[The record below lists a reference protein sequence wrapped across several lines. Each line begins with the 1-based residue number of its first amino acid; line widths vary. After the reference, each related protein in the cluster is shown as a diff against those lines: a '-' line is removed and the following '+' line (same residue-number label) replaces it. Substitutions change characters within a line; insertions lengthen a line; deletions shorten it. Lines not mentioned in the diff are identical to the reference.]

1 MVTTCNNYPLG
12 NGTALPNSGIYSRT
26 PLSDATPQQKC
37 GSHTA
42 PMLRMEVPSAWGPY
56 EFHQQDARDDDSPD
70 FPGFQVFGNHF
81 RAID

>member
-1 MVTTCNNYPLG
+1 
-12 NGTALPNSGIYSRT
+12 
-26 PLSDATPQQKC
+26 
-37 GSHTA
+37 
-42 PMLRMEVPSAWGPY
+42 MLRMEVPSAWGPY